1 MYEKLWTLLPGPPA
15 LRVTLVVLLAVVV
28 VLLLMTVVFPAVET
42 LLVPGD
48 VAFG

>member
-1 MYEKLWTLLPGPPA
+1 MYEKLWTLLPGPLA
-15 LRVTLVVLLAVVV
+15 VRVVLAVVAVAVV
-28 VLLLMTVVFPAVET
+28 VLVLMTVVFPAVET

>member
-15 LRVTLVVLLAVVV
+15 LRVALAVLAAAAV

>member
-1 MYEKLWTLLPGPPA
+1 MYAKLWTLLPGPPA
-15 LRVTLVVLLAVVV
+15 VRVALSVVLAAAV

-42 LLVPGD
+42 LLVPGS